1 MTSRCF
7 RARGVWS
14 VWAGPGVPGAP
25 HVSPGLLQ
33 QAAHR
38 QAGLGLLLTGK
49 DTVQELMV
57 LSENCP
63 YHSVFLRNILSFT
76 SKIIFFLKQW
86 NYQYRMILYIYLSD
100 NYLIT
105 TNTCSSSSLASQCVS
120 FVAPPAGQR
129 GVRSHQEVQVF

>member
-1 MTSRCF
+1 MCGRCGQALVSLEPHTCPPDF
-7 RARGVWS
+7 SNKLHTARQGSDSSSLV
-14 VWAGPGVPGAP
+14 
-25 HVSPGLLQ
+25 
-33 QAAHR
+33 R
-38 QAGLGLLLTGK
+38 
-49 DTVQELMV
+49 TVQELMV

-105 TNTCSSSSLASQCVS
+105 ANTCSSSSLGSQCVS